1 MKMTNTNKDVD
12 VPAWDV
18 ALANLV
24 KEEFGKKSVA
34 LTLEDFNHLA
44 KEYTIRLDDIM
55 VTMFEMVIA
64 GEWEYEGEQVI
75 VRDTLNDLYVGGRL
89 HAKDLEPFTGGWSPR
104 VD

>member
-1 MKMTNTNKDVD
+1 MSDSKQTPDVD

-24 KEEFGKKSVA
+24 KEEFEKKGA
-34 LTLEDFNHLA
+34 PLTMDDFTRLA

-64 GEWEYEGEQVI
+64 GEWHYQGEQLI
-75 VRDTLNDLYVGGRL
+75 ERSTLNELYVGGRL
-89 HAKDLEPFTGGWSPR
+89 HAKDLEPFSGGWSPR
-104 VD
+104 V

>member
-1 MKMTNTNKDVD
+1 MTNTNNIDVT
-12 VPAWDV
+12 VWDV

-24 KEEFGKKSVA
+24 KDEFDKKSVP

-64 GEWEYEGEQVI
+64 GEWKYEGEQVI
-75 VRDTLNDLYVGGRL
+75 VRDTLNNLYVGGRL
-89 HAKDLEPFTGGWSPR
+89 HAKDLESFSGGWSPR

>member
-1 MKMTNTNKDVD
+1 MSDSKQTPDVD

-24 KEEFGKKSVA
+24 KEEFEKKGA
-34 LTLEDFNHLA
+34 PLTMDDFTRLA

-64 GEWEYEGEQVI
+64 GEWQYQGEQLI
-75 VRDTLNDLYVGGRL
+75 ERSTLNELYVGGRL
-89 HAKDLEPFTGGWSPR
+89 HAKDLEPFSGGWSPR
-104 VD
+104 V

>member
-1 MKMTNTNKDVD
+1 MTNANNDID

-24 KEEFGKKSVA
+24 KEEFAKKSLP
-34 LTLEDFNHLA
+34 LTLEDFNYLA

-64 GEWEYEGEQVI
+64 GEWKYEGEQVI

-89 HAKDLEPFTGGWSPR
+89 HAKDLEPFTGGWSPQ
-104 VD
+104 DD